1 MSYAASALAKLD
13 AALGKAG
20 QDIRLQRLTGTQSIP
35 FEVTCRAVVRGYA
48 PEELINGITQQDS
61 FVILSPTQIEAKG
74 WPGPQI
80 SIDPSSV
87 DRRIPRKGDRVFING
102 KPRNVE
108 AATGLYVDDTLVRIE
123 MRVLG

>member
-1 MSYAASALAKLD
+1 MKEIVALDRALAKV
-13 AALGKAG
+13 G

-48 PEELINGITQQDS
+48 PNELINGITQQDS
-61 FVILSPTQIEAKG
+61 FVILSPTEIDAKG
-74 WPGPQI
+74 WPGPQ
-80 SIDPSSV
+80 SSADPSNI
-87 DRRIPRKGDRVFING
+87 DRRVPRKGDRAFING
-102 KPRNVE
+102 KARNVE